1 MKRWEGS
8 GLALLVA
15 GTFFMENLDGTI
27 ISTAAPRMAESFNT
41 AAVDINVVMTAYLVT
56 LAVCIPASGWLT
68 ERFGPRR
75 VFGAAI
81 AVFTV
86 ASGLCAI
93 SGSLPMLTA
102 MRILQGIG
110 GAMMVPVGRLVVLRT
125 TDRRDLVTA
134 IAYLTWPALLA
145 PVVAPALGGLFVT
158 YASWRWIFLVNL
170 PLGAVCLYA
179 ALRMVGRTPAPVG
192 RVRLDWAGFLLTGV
206 GLAAVLLG
214 MEQLGGGD
222 VVSPLAVL
230 ALAAVML
237 TVSAVHMLRT
247 KNPLLDL
254 RTLRI
259 RTYNAATL
267 SGSLFRT
274 VVSAAPFLLP
284 LMFQVVFGWGPLR
297 AGLVVIA
304 VFVGNIGIKPATT
317 PIMRKFGF
325 RPVIVVS
332 TVGLAATFA
341 ACAALTAETPLW
353 ITSVVLLASGVFRST
368 GFTAYNTLQFAD
380 VGPDVLSGAN
390 TLSATAQQLAAGL
403 GVAVGALI
411 LRGAAVLPGDGGE
424 GPGAYRVAW
433 LGIAVL
439 TCLSGVQAF
448 RLAPDAG
455 SAIRPAAA

>member
-1 MKRWEGS
+1 
-8 GLALLVA
+8 
-15 GTFFMENLDGTI
+15 
-27 ISTAAPRMAESFNT
+27 
-41 AAVDINVVMTAYLVT
+41 
-56 LAVCIPASGWLT
+56 
-68 ERFGPRR
+68 
-75 VFGAAI
+75 
-81 AVFTV
+81 
-86 ASGLCAI
+86 
-93 SGSLPMLTA
+93 
-102 MRILQGIG
+102 
-110 GAMMVPVGRLVVLRT
+110 
-125 TDRRDLVTA
+125 
-134 IAYLTWPALLA
+134 
-145 PVVAPALGGLFVT
+145 
-158 YASWRWIFLVNL
+158 
-170 PLGAVCLYA
+170 
-179 ALRMVGRTPAPVG
+179 
-192 RVRLDWAGFLLTGV
+192 
-206 GLAAVLLG
+206 
-214 MEQLGGGD
+214 
-222 VVSPLAVL
+222 
-230 ALAAVML
+230 
-237 TVSAVHMLRT
+237 
-247 KNPLLDL
+247 
-254 RTLRI
+254 
-259 RTYNAATL
+259 
-267 SGSLFRT
+267 
-274 VVSAAPFLLP
+274 
-284 LMFQVVFGWGPLR
+284 LR